1 MRRAPVHAVF
11 ALVASVLGGALVVQ
25 LVELRR
31 IERDNRAIAGVPA
44 TLGDKSADAASPDA
58 PPRAR
63 LARAVA
69 LSAGGE
75 PVAAEALLTELA
87 RRDDAVGRAARFD
100 LGNSYLRQ
108 GLAAEGDPARARAI
122 VELAK
127 QRYRDLLREDP
138 DDWDTRYNLERALRL
153 APEGE
158 ERAEL
163 ERIPPLKR
171 VDVVFPGF
179 EAEDLP

>member
-1 MRRAPVHAVF
+1 MRRAPVHGTF
-11 ALVASVLGGALVVQ
+11 ALLCAALGGALLWQ

-31 IERDNRAIAGVPA
+31 VERDNRAIAAVPA
-44 TLGDKSADAASPDA
+44 TLTADAPAVDDRA

-75 PVAAEALLTELA
+75 TEAAETLFTELA

-100 LGNSYLRQ
+100 LANAYLRQ
-108 GLAAEGDPARARAI
+108 GLAAADDPARARAL

-127 QRYRDLLREDP
+127 QRYRDLLRETP
-138 DDWDTRYNLERALRL
+138 ADWDARYNLERALRL

-163 ERIPPLKR
+163 ERVPPVKR